1 MNKRSPDKMQTLSI
15 LRERD
20 VPVGIVLDFGVCH
33 GTPELMQVWPDR
45 KHILFEPVV
54 EFNDIISTA
63 YRNIDHELINVAV
76 GDEVG
81 AVGLKVAA
89 LLPGMTIS
97 HSSMTNTSPGGDPN
111 IRTVNKITLDSFF
124 SGREL
129 AAPYLLKIDIDGF
142 ELQVL
147 RGAKETLARC
157 SIVIVECQSTELT
170 RRISA
175 VEAAGFSLF
184 DLCEPCYYDKVFW
197 QCDAIFVRT
206 EILADKFKQLRGSV
220 LPGMYETFRI

>member
-1 MNKRSPDKMQTLSI
+1 MGTRSPDKIQALSI

-20 VPVGIVLDFGVCH
+20 VPVGTVLDVGVCH
-33 GTPELMQVWPDR
+33 GTPELIKVWSDR

-54 EFNDIISTA
+54 EFNDNILNA

-81 AVGLKVAA
+81 TVGLKVRTV
-89 LLPGMTIS
+89 LSGMAIS
-97 HSSMTNTSPGGDPN
+97 HSSMTSAAPGQDPN
-111 IRTVNKITLDSFF
+111 IRTVNKITLDSFIL
-124 SGREL
+124 GREL
-129 AAPYLLKIDIDGF
+129 TAPYLLKIDIDGF

-147 RGAKETLARC
+147 RAAKETLARC

-170 RRISA
+170 KRISA

-197 QCDAIFVRT
+197 QCDAIFVRSD
-206 EILADKFKQLRGSV
+206 ILANNFKQLQGSV
-220 LPGMYETFRI
+220 LPGMYETFKL